1 MFKSIGKAI
10 SKFAAP
16 VLQVGGLI
24 TGNPVLSGIGSAI
37 GGYQADRAHSKAQQQ
52 AMSSQQ
58 AWEAAN
64 AARAQEQINLADDL
78 LYGKYAPPRPVGA
91 IGAAREL
98 AQGVESGPGQREG
111 GAMGQAE
118 DWTSNYLDWLQNSSD
133 VIYNAQRGR
142 MEGDIRD
149 SMSQAARML
158 GRRGLSTSAVQSGAA
173 NRTMGDIGMARTG
186 LLSQLEAGRHERQGA
201 NLGMGTQLTQG
212 LMDRA
217 LNMRSAAT
225 GQAMNQ
231 QTMIPGMH
239 MQQAGQHAARAGA
252 YGNLTG
258 GMLDYYMQ
266 SKQPSVQLPPYNTAP
281 TFPTQSQIPVGMMDR
296 QFQLRY

>member
-1 MFKSIGKAI
+1 MELLFVFAVVLMLKSNWLPV
-10 SKFAAP
+10 AA
-16 VLQVGGLI
+16 GLI
-24 TGNPVLSGIGSAI
+24 TAGL
-37 GGYQADRAHSKAQQQ
+37 GYKASKDASKAQDR
-52 AMSSQQ
+52 ATSSQQ

-64 AARAQEQINLADDL
+64 AARAQEQIDLADKL
-78 LYGKYAPPRPVGA
+78 LYGEYIPPTGEPG
-91 IGAAREL
+91 
-98 AQGVESGPGQREG
+98 QGVESGPGQRAG
-111 GAMGQAE
+111 GAMEQAE

-186 LLSQLEAGRHERQGA
+186 LLSQLEAGRFDRQGS
-201 NLGMGTQLTQG
+201 NLAMGTQLTQG

-281 TFPTQSQIPVGMMDR
+281 TFPAQSQIPVGMMDR